1 MPPLRGWNR
10 SSEMLVPPR
19 QFHQITT
26 RIVLALGILV
36 FLVLWAKNAKFS
48 QDWFVLTIEKPGVMG
63 TFHLFYDLGEGFCEQ
78 NSAKVNVTPRE
89 GDCQIYFPLP
99 DRSIRGLRIDS
110 KIIEKTY
117 RIKSMRFNKFEWKAG
132 DIIRSFKP
140 VNDISQFK
148 IEGGRVTICVTGSDP
163 RFIFSNDFS
172 NIYAEFAKKISEI
185 RLLLYLLCV
194 VVSTIAFFLTRH
206 VFRFMDRCLK
216 LAMGNSID
224 PVRRN
229 TRIIFIILGILFM
242 VKLWLVSSQSLSA
255 LGSASYD
262 DRLFLNIAG
271 NLLRGRWLGPYNE
284 MALAK
289 GLFYPLW
296 IAFAFLMNVPL
307 LLSEHLLYGVACW
320 IMLVSLRPLRM
331 APTAQVIFFTVLLFN
346 PVTYNNAA
354 LRVLREG
361 IYPSLTLLVV
371 ACAVG
376 LALRF
381 NQGLKAWNRWSVSL
395 GISLSAFWLT
405 REEGVWIFPLLAVV
419 FCAGILSTRREWKR
433 KVAVCLVPIA
443 LLISSNVAV
452 STINYFKYGW
462 FTTVEFNAKEFLDA
476 YGALNRVKHAH
487 WAPQDPLPTETRLKI
502 YPHSRSFSELKPY
515 LEGPLGEGW
524 SKHSGAHEMR
534 GWFMWAFRDAA
545 AHAGHYSDG
554 REALRYYRKVADE
567 INAACD
573 DGRLDCYSK
582 RSSMAP
588 PWRWEYF
595 SPILEAAWRSLK
607 YMCHFEEI
615 DVFPL
620 MSSGD
625 EQSLDLFRD
634 LTHERLSEEGRHF
647 AGGWIFHETK
657 DVDLDLFCPTEP
669 LALNALA
676 AYQDSPE
683 VYEYFLRNGRQF
695 SYAKK
700 ARFLAAA
707 TRGDTVLR
715 VKEGSRILAQFPLS
729 AGSDASLG
737 ANGLFFLLDK
747 GFTDWDSLV
756 RQRTIDQFRLQILNF
771 IHIIYRYAFQWF
783 FIAGLPVFF
792 AAWILDAFR
801 KRELWGYVAGCALL
815 LGVVCRILVVSAV
828 SVMSFDCLN
837 SLYLSSAYPLL
848 LGFTFLAWE
857 RFLNPDYS

>member
-1 MPPLRGWNR
+1 MPVPL
-10 SSEMLVPPR
+10 R
-19 QFHQITT
+19 QFHQVTA
-26 RIVLALGILV
+26 RIVLALAILA
-36 FLVLWAKNAKFS
+36 FLALWAKNAKFS

-78 NSAKVNVTPRE
+78 NSVKANVTPRE

-117 RIKSMRFNKFEWKAG
+117 RITSMRFNKFEWKAG
-132 DIIRSFKP
+132 DIISSFKP
-140 VNDISQFK
+140 GNDISQFK
-148 IEGGRVTICVTGSDP
+148 IEDDRVIIVVTGSDP
-163 RFIFSNDFS
+163 YFICSNDFS
-172 NIYAEFAKKISEI
+172 NIHAKFAKKISEI

-194 VVSTIAFFLTRH
+194 VAATIAFFLTKH
-206 VFRFMDRCLK
+206 VFRFADRRLK
-216 LAMGNSID
+216 LAMGDSVD
-224 PVRRN
+224 PVRR
-229 TRIIFIILGILFM
+229 TTQIIFIILGILFM
-242 VKLWLVSSQSLSA
+242 VKLWLASAQSLYA
-255 LGSASYD
+255 LGSASHD
-262 DRLFLNIAG
+262 DRLFLTIAG

-296 IAFAFLMNVPL
+296 ISFAFLLNIPL
-307 LLSEHLLYGVACW
+307 LVSEQLLYGVACW

-331 APTAQVIFFTVLLFN
+331 VPTAQILLFAALLFN
-346 PVTYNNAA
+346 PVTCNNAA

-376 LALRF
+376 LALRLK
-381 NQGLKAWNRWSVSL
+381 QGLKAWNGWSIGL

-405 REEGVWIFPLLAVV
+405 REEGVWIFPTLAVV
-419 FCAGILSTRREWKR
+419 ICAGILSTRREWK
-433 KVAVCLVPIA
+433 KTVAVCLVPLA
-443 LLISSNVAV
+443 LLILSNVAV
-452 STINYFKYGW
+452 STINYFRYGW

-487 WAPQDPLPTETRLKI
+487 WTPQDPAPTETRLRI

-515 LEGPLGEGW
+515 LEGPLGAGW

-534 GWFMWAFRDAA
+534 GWFMWAFRDAT
-545 AHAGHYSDG
+545 AHAGHYSNG
-554 REALRYYRKVADE
+554 GEARRYYRKVADE

-573 DGRLDCYSK
+573 DGRLDCFSK
-582 RSSMAP
+582 RSSMSP

-595 SPILEAAWRSLK
+595 PPILKAAWRSLK

-615 DVFPL
+615 NVFPL

-634 LTHERLSEEGRHF
+634 LTHERLSEEGRYF
-647 AGGWIFHETK
+647 ASGWIFHETK
-657 DVDLDLFCPTEP
+657 DVDLDLFCQTEP

-676 AYQDSPE
+676 AYRNSAE

-715 VKEGSRILAQFPLS
+715 VKEGKQILAQFPLS
-729 AGSDASLG
+729 DGTGASLG

-756 RQRTIDQFRLQILNF
+756 RQRTIDQFRLQILEF
-771 IHIIYRYAFQWF
+771 ILVLYRATIPWIL
-783 FIAGLPVFF
+783 IAGAPIFF

-848 LGFTFLAWE
+848 LGFICLAWE
-857 RFLNPDYS
+857 RFLKAVTR